1 MKNSGDPSLW
11 RNSPFQRLFWAHS
24 LSLLGTGITSIAL
37 GLLAHEL
44 VGASA
49 SVVLGV
55 TLTIR
60 IVVIVTCSP
69 WVGNISNRFGARAT
83 MLASDFL
90 RAAVVLGFFYAETVW
105 QIYAL
110 AVVLNLGAA
119 LFTPVYKALIPDV
132 VGDKQYPRAL
142 ALGSVAY
149 DTANILGP
157 ALAGLLIAWVGFRG
171 GFLVDAL
178 TFILSAGLILGLPR
192 TATATTKSSG
202 KTKSTSLGH
211 GISAMLKR
219 APLRQ
224 SLFLALQTSVSGAF
238 VLVATIDFVKET
250 LRMPDS
256 AYAWAMAVYGLG
268 SVAGALGYSQCA
280 SRGRQWLAWGAAPT
294 LIGAL
299 GLVGIAPAYL
309 ALAVAWTLAGAGQ
322 SVLGIR
328 GNELLAA
335 NSVGAERAHIYAAH
349 FSLSHAGWGLTYPLA
364 GFLTAA
370 IGFQSTAWVFC
381 LILIGVSLPAW
392 RKL

>member
-55 TLTIR
+55 NPHHPYRGDRDLFT
-60 IVVIVTCSP
+60 
-69 WVGNISNRFGARAT
+69 VGRKYLKSVRARAT

-211 GISAMLKR
+211 GICIDNDSMGTSAT
-219 APLRQ
+219 
-224 SLFLALQTSVSGAF
+224 SL
-238 VLVATIDFVKET
+238 
-250 LRMPDS
+250 
-256 AYAWAMAVYGLG
+256 
-268 SVAGALGYSQCA
+268 
-280 SRGRQWLAWGAAPT
+280 
-294 LIGAL
+294 
-299 GLVGIAPAYL
+299 
-309 ALAVAWTLAGAGQ
+309 
-322 SVLGIR
+322 
-328 GNELLAA
+328 
-335 NSVGAERAHIYAAH
+335 
-349 FSLSHAGWGLTYPLA
+349 
-364 GFLTAA
+364 
-370 IGFQSTAWVFC
+370 
-381 LILIGVSLPAW
+381 
-392 RKL
+392 